1 MLPAPP
7 SAELIALSF
16 EQLGFLDLYVGL
28 KASFELDVRL

>member
-16 EQLGFLDLYVGL
+16 EQLGFFDLYVGL
-28 KASFELDVRL
+28 KAWFELAVRL

>member
-16 EQLGFLDLYVGL
+16 EQLGSFDLYVRL
-28 KASFELDVRL
+28 KASFELDARL